1 MRVVLLFLLI
11 LLMGCQG
18 APPSPPPVVTP
29 TPAPELLRL
38 GISDNA
44 TAVAD
49 LVLPAYTA
57 VTEQALLQFIPANN
71 AALWAELNGG
81 RLDAILTHHVPAI
94 CPCWFNPIAW
104 DGLAIIVHP
113 DNPISNLSRGEI
125 QAIFSGRQGAWP
137 DGRPITLF
145 SRERDA
151 NARLLLNER
160 VMAEQRL
167 AITAVV
173 LPDDGEMVA
182 AVAGDPQAIGYL
194 MFGALDDRVKP
205 LTVDNQPATP
215 AAAAAQD
222 YPLAT
227 PLYFV
232 AAQEPT
238 GELRAFLAWLQSP
251 AGQERLDEKY
261 GQIR

>member
-1 MRVVLLFLLI
+1 MRVVLLFLLF
-11 LLMGCQG
+11 LLVGCQG
-18 APPSPPPVVTP
+18 EPPPPPPAVTP

-49 LVLPAYTA
+49 LVLPAYAA
-57 VTEQALLQFIPANN
+57 VTQQALLQFIPANN
-71 AALWAELNGG
+71 AALWAELNAG
-81 RLDAILTHHVPAI
+81 RVDAILTHHVPAI
-94 CPCWFNPIAW
+94 CPCWFNPVAW
-104 DGLAIIVHP
+104 DGLTIIVHP
-113 DNPISNLSRGEI
+113 DNPTSNLSRGEI

-151 NARLLLNER
+151 NSRLLLNER
-160 VMAEQRL
+160 LMAEQRL

-173 LPDDGEMVA
+173 LPDDEEMVT
-182 AVAGDPQAIGYL
+182 AVAGDAQAIGYL
-194 MFGALDDRVKP
+194 MFGALDGRVKP

-232 AAQEPT
+232 APQEPA
-238 GELRAFLAWLQSP
+238 GELRTFLAWLQSP
-251 AGQERLDEKY
+251 DGQERLGEKY
-261 GQIR
+261 GRIR